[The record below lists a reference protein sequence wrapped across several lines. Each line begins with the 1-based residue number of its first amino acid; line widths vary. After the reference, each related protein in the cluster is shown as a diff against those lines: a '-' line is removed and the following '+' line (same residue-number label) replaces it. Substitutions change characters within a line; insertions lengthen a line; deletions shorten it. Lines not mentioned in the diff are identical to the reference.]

1 MQLKIES
8 LIEMPEENERDVF
21 VIWNVYYNKDEL
33 VKSLSKYLNESDL
46 EPKLSEWITKLFKLK
61 DPIFGKYLK
70 YSQVT
75 LTKLCE
81 LDPESYWDDQFS
93 KICLHFTLNQELLN

>member
-46 EPKLSEWITKLFKLK
+46 EPKLSE
-61 DPIFGKYLK
+61 
-70 YSQVT
+70 
-75 LTKLCE
+75 
-81 LDPESYWDDQFS
+81 
-93 KICLHFTLNQELLN
+93 